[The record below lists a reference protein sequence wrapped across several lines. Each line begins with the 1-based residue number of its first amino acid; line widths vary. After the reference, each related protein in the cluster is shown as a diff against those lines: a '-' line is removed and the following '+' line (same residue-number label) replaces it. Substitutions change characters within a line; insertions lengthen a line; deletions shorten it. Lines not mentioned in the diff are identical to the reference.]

1 MDKNFNYSRL
11 KLGIIGGGQLGRI
24 MSQKAKKMGFHV
36 TILDPTPNCPAAQV
50 SDKQIIAGFYDK
62 EKLTKIVE
70 ESDVTTFELEHIDTS
85 VLKELFD
92 KGHNIHPS
100 PYVMELIQNK
110 YEQKKLLDDKGI
122 SVPAYKDVK
131 TQDDLASFGF
141 PVIQKSKFGGYDGK
155 GVQMLKTPEDMKDCI
170 KTESFIEELVDIDKE
185 LAIIVAR
192 NIEGEIKCYPVVE
205 MLFDERVNICDSVM
219 APARISKEIEEKA
232 IEVSTQSIKALDGVG
247 IFGVELFLTKKG
259 EVLVNEIAPRP
270 HNSGHYTVESC
281 ATSQFEQIIRAV
293 TNLPLGS
300 TKLISASVMVNLL
313 GEEGYEGEPF
323 IEGIH
328 EALAIP
334 ELSFH
339 FYGKSVTKP
348 FRKMGHI
355 TVLDDDINKALEKA
369 NKAKNILKI
378 KGSKKIWVSH

>member
-1 MDKNFNYSRL
+1 MNKDFNYSGL
-11 KLGIIGGGQLGRI
+11 KLGIIGGGQLGKI
-24 MSQKAKKMGFHV
+24 MSQKAKKMGFNV

-50 SDKQIIAGFYDK
+50 SDRQIIGGFYDK
-62 EKLTKIVE
+62 EKLTQIVN

-85 VLKELFD
+85 VLKELYD
-92 KGHNIHPS
+92 AGHNIHPS

-110 YEQKKLLDDKGI
+110 YEQKKLLDEKGI
-122 SVPAYKDVK
+122 PVPAYKDVK
-131 TQDDLASFGF
+131 NDDDLASFGF
-141 PVIQKSKFGGYDGK
+141 PVIQKAKLGGYDGK
-155 GVQMLKTPEDMKDCI
+155 GVQMLKTPQDIQNCI
-170 KTESFIEELVDIDKE
+170 KAESFIEELVDIDKE

-219 APARISKEIEEKA
+219 APARVSKHIEQKA
-232 IEVSTQSIKALDGVG
+232 IDVSIDSIKALDGVG

-270 HNSGHYTVESC
+270 HNSGHYTVEAC

-300 TKLISASVMVNLL
+300 TKLISPAVMVNLL

-328 EALAIP
+328 EALDIP

-378 KGSKKIWVSH
+378 KGSKEV